1 MMKFILLFALIAFK
15 SLYVPLNKRKS
26 KYYWELPIDK
36 KIPLIP
42 IFVVPYLFYFVFTA
56 IAFTTLW
63 NTDLFYPLTLAL
75 FISYAIALPIWYFF
89 PNGVKRPHVEGKSIF
104 HRMVR
109 YVHRYD
115 EDGNGLPSAH
125 VYVALICAH
134 YLVIGYPQFALFSIL
149 TGLLISISTLFTK
162 QHYIIDV
169 PGGVVVYILSV
180 LLTSIF
186 L

>member
-1 MMKFILLFALIAFK
+1 MIKFIFLIALIAFK

-63 NTDLFYPLTLAL
+63 NTNLFYPLTVAL
-75 FISYAIALPIWYFF
+75 FISYAIALPIWYFL
-89 PNGVKRPHVEGKSIF
+89 PNGVKRPHVSGDSLF

-134 YLVIGYPQFALFSIL
+134 YLVIGYPQYALLSIL
-149 TGLLISISTLFTK
+149 AGLLISISTLFTK

-169 PGGVVVYILSV
+169 PGGIVVYILSV
-180 LLTSIF
+180 LIAGTIL
-186 L
+186 

>member
-1 MMKFILLFALIAFK
+1 MKILALIGLLAFK

-42 IFVVPYLFYFVFTA
+42 LFVLPYLFYFAFTA
-56 IAFTTLW
+56 IAFFTLW
-63 NTDLFYPLTLAL
+63 NTRYIYPLMIAL
-75 FISYAIALPIWYFF
+75 FLSYAIALPIWYFV
-89 PNGVKRPHVEGKSIF
+89 PNGVKRPTVHGNSWLHSI
-104 HRMVR
+104 VR

-125 VYVALICAH
+125 VYVALICGH
-134 YLVIGYPQFALFSIL
+134 FLILGYPSLWPLSALGAF
-149 TGLLISISTLFTK
+149 LISISTLFTK

-169 PGGVVVYILSV
+169 PGGVAVYILAV
-180 LLTSIF
+180 ALTGFIV
-186 L
+186 